1 MVGLYNNA
9 GQKVMLVRA
18 QVCIFISFVKEMEE
32 NLYLLYNKW
41 MFWKGQE

>member
-9 GQKVMLVRA
+9 GQEMLVWA
-18 QVCIFISFVKEMEE
+18 QVCIFPFVKEMEE
-32 NLYLLYNKW
+32 NLYLLHNKW